1 MALGVVGTSNN
12 ICTDTLDGWTDEET
26 TALKKG
32 IREHGTRWSEISKL
46 VGPNKSHYQCK
57 EFYFSFRKKL
67 GLDLLVQ
74 EYKKVKF
81 ITYTKIKLKNLIYA
95 IYSFRQMAVNKNLL

>member
-1 MALGVVGTSNN
+1 MALGVVGTSNT
-12 ICTDTLDGWTDEET
+12 ISIDTLDGWTDEET
-26 TALKKG
+26 NALKKG

-46 VGPNKSHYQCK
+46 IGPNKSHYQCK

-74 EYKKVKF
+74 EYKKVYSFKF
-81 ITYTKIKLKNLIYA
+81 LLKSKLKLIFNYEDN
-95 IYSFRQMAVNKNLL
+95 I

>member
-12 ICTDTLDGWTDEET
+12 ISSDTLDGWTDEET
-26 TALKKG
+26 NSLKKG

-74 EYKKVKF
+74 EFKKVNVF
-81 ITYTKIKLKNLIYA
+81 LFCENYIPNTNE
-95 IYSFRQMAVNKNLL
+95 